1 MVLPTGL
8 LDPEANA
15 VRYRAR
21 RQLGIPQMVTTEFE
35 AKTPEQLA
43 EELARAD
50 TIKLNYGGEVYQL
63 TEREVDWIVQ
73 SLRGIKVSVGDFS

>member
-1 MVLPTGL
+1 
-8 LDPEANA
+8 
-15 VRYRAR
+15 
-21 RQLGIPQMVTTEFE
+21 MVTTEFE